1 MSKML
6 HTYGC
11 SFTAGGELADEF
23 LTGRSRKKTE
33 KIKQKL
39 GPSNFSKKYIVPLT
53 GDQREEFWNLEKKRS
68 YATSL
73 ANGLGVP
80 HRNVAQNG
88 SSTKQM
94 CFEIIKDI
102 IDGVIKKED
111 YIFLGLTTPYRYTLF
126 VEDNH
131 MRTSQVNDNNWP
143 NNTFRDQILGNFT
156 DNDWLFDLVL
166 TINSLKSICKDYN
179 FYYSHAFL
187 PYTIQFDSSK
197 VSTYIWKEIEKID
210 QEAVLPETYLGAFVN
225 GNKGDT
231 KHYTFGHPDVKYHG
245 PFGMMLAEKIK
256 KLQSK

>member
-1 MSKML
+1 ML
-6 HTYGC
+6 HVYGC
-11 SFTAGGELADEF
+11 SFTAGGELADET
-23 LTGRSRKKTE
+23 LTGYSREQTE
-33 KIKQKL
+33 IIKQKL
-39 GPSNFSKKYIVPLT
+39 GQSNFTKKYILSLT
-53 GDQREEFWNLEKKRS
+53 SDQREEFWNLEKKRS

-80 HRNVAQNG
+80 HRNAAQNG
-88 SSTKQM
+88 ASTKQM

-126 VEDNH
+126 DNDNR
-131 MRTSQVNDNNWP
+131 MKTSQVMDDNWP
-143 NNTFRDQILGNFT
+143 NNTFKDQILGTLT

-179 FYYSHAFL
+179 FYYSHTL
-187 PYTIQFDSSK
+187 RPYTAQFNSSE
-197 VSTYIWKEIEKID
+197 VSMYIWKEIEKID
-210 QEAVLPETYLGAFVN
+210 QKAVLPETYLGAFVN
-225 GNKGDT
+225 GNRNDT
-231 KHYTFGHPDVKYHG
+231 EHYAFKHPHVKYHE